1 MKQILH
7 ILAKDTRH
15 LWIEILLSVA
25 VTVAFAVACPASWRA
40 AVEFRSLSPEVRY
53 SPYEMQLFVR
63 ILELLVPASWW
74 LLISNLIHDE
84 RLVGDRQFWLT
95 RPYEWKKLL
104 AAKLLFLLVF
114 LYLPLF
120 IAQCYLLAVAGF
132 SPLSYLPGLLFN
144 LCLISGIVILPLV
157 AIAAVTSNFARMTLV
172 LLGILLSTA
181 AFTALAVRINLAS
194 MTLPWETG
202 VDLAVLICFCC
213 AAIVSQ
219 YFTRNTRAS
228 VLLLFAVPGLCFFVD
243 QFIAPSQ
250 VLVELSYPLSTSA
263 AAAPAQFT
271 YSPSGISGLNNPLS
285 TAARLS
291 RQVSIQIPL
300 EVSGVADRSVVIP
313 DAIKATV
320 ETAGGFRWDSAWQ
333 LLFGRNIS
341 PDEKTAYVS
350 FDMPLAI
357 YDQLQSAPLT
367 VHLTLALTQAQA
379 GRVTSVSLPAGRFS
393 VPDFGN
399 CSPQA
404 RLSDPLTDPKE
415 VLGIYCVSALREPH
429 FTQIQLV
436 AHNQNSNCDA
446 GQADASVPNSTW
458 KGSLSS
464 SPAQFGLSSVQFPY
478 GVWPT
483 AEDYVD
489 RGNSNLHLCLG
500 TPITFTRYDVLR
512 RAQVAVTI
520 EGLQLPTLTPGQR
533 SVITNP

>member
-7 ILAKDTRH
+7 ILAKDARH
-15 LWIEILLSVA
+15 LWIEILLSIA
-25 VTVAFAVACPASWRA
+25 VTVAFALACPASWRA
-40 AVEFRSLSPEVRY
+40 VIEMRPE
-53 SPYEMQLFVR
+53 SQILVR

-144 LCLISGIVILPLV
+144 LCLISAVVILPLV
-157 AIAAVTSNFARMTLV
+157 AIAAVTSNFSHMTLV
-172 LLGILLSTA
+172 LLGILLSIA

-202 VDLAVLICFCC
+202 VNFVVLICFCG
-213 AAIVSQ
+213 AAIASQ
-219 YFTRNTRAS
+219 YSTRKTRAS
-228 VLLLFAVPGLCFFVD
+228 VLLLVSIPVLIFAIGEFIESSQPLVD
-243 QFIAPSQ
+243 R
-250 VLVELSYPLSTSA
+250 SYPLSTSA
-263 AAAPAQFT
+263 ADAPAQFI
-271 YSPSGISGLNNPLS
+271 YSPSGSSGFNNLLT
-285 TAARLS
+285 TAARLP

-300 EVSGVADRSVVIP
+300 DVSGVADRSVVIP

-320 ETAGGFRWDSAWQ
+320 ETADGFRWDSAWQ

-341 PDEKTAYVS
+341 PGEKTAHVS
-350 FDMPLAI
+350 FDMPLAV
-357 YDQLQSAPLT
+357 YDRLQSAPLT
-367 VHLTLALTQAQA
+367 VHLTLALTQARA
-379 GRVTSVSLPAGRFS
+379 GRVTSISLPSGRFS

-404 RLSDPLTDPKE
+404 RPTDPLGVPNE
-415 VLGIYCVSALREPH
+415 FFRIYCVSALRDPH
-429 FTQIQLV
+429 LTQIQLV
-436 AHNQNSNCDA
+436 AHNQNSTCDA
-446 GQADASVPNSTW
+446 APTDAGVPNSTW

-464 SPAQFGLSSVQFPY
+464 WPAQFGLSSVQFPY
-478 GVWPT
+478 GVWPS
-483 AEDYVD
+483 AENYVD
-489 RGNSNLHLCLG
+489 RDNSNLHLCPG
-500 TPITFTRYDVLR
+500 TPITFTGYNVVR

-520 EGLQLPTLTPGQR
+520 EGLQLPALTSGQR

>member
-7 ILAKDTRH
+7 ILAKDARH
-15 LWIEILLSVA
+15 LWIEILLSIA
-25 VTVAFAVACPASWRA
+25 VVVAFALACPASWRA
-40 AVEFRSLSPEVRY
+40 AVEFRGLSPEGRY

-63 ILELLVPASWW
+63 ILELLVPTSWW
-74 LLISNLIHDE
+74 LLISNLIHDD

-104 AAKLLFLLVF
+104 AAKLLFLFVF

-120 IAQCYLLAVAGF
+120 IAQCALLTVAGF

-144 LCLISGIVILPLV
+144 LCLISGFLVLPLV

-172 LLGILLSTA
+172 ILGILLSIVA
-181 AFTALAVRINLAS
+181 IIALAFRIDLEW

-202 VDLAVLICFCC
+202 VDLTVLICFCG

-219 YFTRNTRAS
+219 YSTRKTRAS
-228 VLLLFAVPGLCFFVD
+228 LLLLFAVPVLYFFIGGLIV
-243 QFIAPSQ
+243 PSQ
-250 VLVELSYPLSTSA
+250 ALVDRSYPLSTSA
-263 AAAPAQFT
+263 AAAPAQFI
-271 YSPSGISGLNNPLS
+271 YSPSELSGFNNLLA
-285 TAARLS
+285 TTARLP

-300 EVSGVADRSVVIP
+300 EVSGIADRSVVIP

-341 PDEKTAYVS
+341 SDEKTAHVS
-350 FDMPLAI
+350 LDMPLAV

-367 VHLTLALTQAQA
+367 VHFTLALTQAQA
-379 GRVTSVSLPAGRFS
+379 GRVTSVSLPAGSFS

-404 RLSDPLTDPKE
+404 RFSDPLTDPKE

-429 FTQIQLV
+429 FTQIQLI
-436 AHNQNSNCDA
+436 AHNHNSNCDA
-446 GQADASVPNSTW
+446 GQADAGIPNSTW

-464 SPAQFGLSSVQFPY
+464 WPAQFGLSSVQFPY

-483 AEDYVD
+483 PEDYVD
-489 RGNSNLHLCLG
+489 RGNSNLHLCPG